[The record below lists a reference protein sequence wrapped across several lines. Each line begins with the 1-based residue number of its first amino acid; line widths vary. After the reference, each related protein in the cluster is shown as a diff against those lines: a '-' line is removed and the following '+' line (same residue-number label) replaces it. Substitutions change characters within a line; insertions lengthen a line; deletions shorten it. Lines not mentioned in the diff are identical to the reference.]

1 MSIPAA
7 GKNIKN
13 RKNKQKSKE
22 LKWVVKNFTD

>member
-7 GKNIKN
+7 GKNIKKT
-13 RKNKQKSKE
+13 RKLSKE